1 MNTLFDFVF
10 LCLTGTIISLWI
22 GGFLWAESIIF
33 NDNNDIEDKK

>member
-1 MNTLFDFVF
+1 M
-10 LCLTGTIISLWI
+10 CLTGTIVSLWI